1 MIERSKVA
9 FWGIV
14 VSVPLLLL
22 FGFGAGY
29 TRPGVAIRGE
39 GFGVAFV
46 LFAAEVLLAFR
57 WVTNEG
63 RFGGATE
70 RKFTVACCATRQ
82 RTRVLLTGSVKA
94 VERKSRDM

>member
-46 LFAAEVLLAFR
+46 LFAIEVLLAFR
-57 WVTNEG
+57 WVTNHD
-63 RFGGATE
+63 RFGGVIE
-70 RKFTVACCATRQ
+70 RKLSEFMREETDSGLVADMAR
-82 RTRVLLTGSVKA
+82 RV
-94 VERKSRDM
+94 VERKSRGM

>member
-46 LFAAEVLLAFR
+46 LFAIEVLLAFR
-57 WVTNEG
+57 WVTNG
-63 RFGGATE
+63 DRFGGGDE
-70 RKFTVACCATRQ
+70 RKFARMLRDESEGRGTV
-82 RTRVLLTGSVKA
+82 GSLRDA
-94 VERKSRDM
+94 VERKLRDM

>member
-1 MIERSKVA
+1 MIERSRVA

-46 LFAAEVLLAFR
+46 LFAIEVLLAFR

-70 RKFTVACCATRQ
+70 RKFTRMLRDAAENRGVADAAR
-82 RTRVLLTGSVKA
+82 GA
-94 VERKSRDM
+94 VERKLRDM

>member
-46 LFAAEVLLAFR
+46 LFAIEVLLALR

-70 RKFTVACCATRQ
+70 RKFTRMLSDAAENQ
-82 RTRVLLTGSVKA
+82 SVTYSIREA
-94 VERKSRDM
+94 VERKLRDM

>member
-46 LFAAEVLLAFR
+46 LFAVEVVLAFR

-70 RKFTVACCATRQ
+70 RKFTRMLSDAAENQSVAYSLRE
-82 RTRVLLTGSVKA
+82 A
-94 VERKSRDM
+94 VERKLRDM

>member
-46 LFAAEVLLAFR
+46 LFAVEVLLAFR

-70 RKFTVACCATRQ
+70 RKFTRMLRDEAENQSVAHSLRE
-82 RTRVLLTGSVKA
+82 A
-94 VERKSRDM
+94 VERKLRDM

>member
-46 LFAAEVLLAFR
+46 LFAGEVLLAFR

-70 RKFTVACCATRQ
+70 RKFTRMLSDAAENRSVADAAR
-82 RTRVLLTGSVKA
+82 GA
-94 VERKSRDM
+94 VERKLRDM

>member
-46 LFAAEVLLAFR
+46 LFAIEVLLAFR
-57 WVTNEG
+57 WVTNG
-63 RFGGATE
+63 DRFGGGDE
-70 RKFTVACCATRQ
+70 RKFARML
-82 RTRVLLTGSVKA
+82 RDESEGRGSVCSLRDA
-94 VERKSRDM
+94 VERRLRDM